1 MFLQMD
7 LAPELSRRPILMAYP
22 ATDTAERSAF
32 LSCISLFK
40 KGLLSSPAVHDILSE
55 SI

>member
-7 LAPELSRRPILMAYP
+7 LAPELSRRLILMAYLVI
-22 ATDTAERSAF
+22 DTAQKW
-32 LSCISLFK
+32 LQMLHLIVQ
-40 KGLLSSPAVHDILSE
+40 KGLLSSPAAQDSLSE